1 MDHVGVRVTGTSART
16 ASDTSEIHSSA
27 YPPMAVAPTSVPRR
41 GSARSLSHPSADPSV
56 VDRTVSLTAALA
68 TIGSMPAA
76 RAEASVWPT
85 AASTGVVYTAR
96 GTPR

>member
-1 MDHVGVRVTGTSART
+1 
-16 ASDTSEIHSSA
+16 
-27 YPPMAVAPTSVPRR
+27 
-41 GSARSLSHPSADPSV
+41 V